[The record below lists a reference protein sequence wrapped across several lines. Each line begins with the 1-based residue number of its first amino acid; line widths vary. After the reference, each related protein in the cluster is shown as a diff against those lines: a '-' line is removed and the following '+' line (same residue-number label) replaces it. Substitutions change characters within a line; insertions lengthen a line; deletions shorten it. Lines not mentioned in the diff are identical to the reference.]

1 MLQEVDSI
9 NITILV
15 DNITDR
21 LLPSLSLVK
30 RPPLISNKRFN
41 KPPIAEHGFST
52 LVEISYKYKDKKI
65 LKKFL
70 FDTGVSKNGIIYN
83 SNIFGIN
90 FEDIETIILSHGHFD
105 HISGL
110 ISVLKKINK
119 PIEIITHPDAFL
131 RRWVVFPD
139 GRKARMDTLDEGE
152 IKEFGGIIIKNSD
165 INYLPRLKTKI
176 NPEDYIDNN
185 ISKNNNNNNKRILI
199 TGEIPRITKFEKGF
213 PLQYK
218 EGKDE
223 NELIADPFVKDDQ
236 ALVILLK
243 NKGLVI
249 LTGCGHAGII
259 NTVNYATKVTGIKK
273 VYAIIGG
280 FHLTGEGY
288 EESIPLT
295 ISELLKI
302 NPEYIIPC
310 HCTGWKASNAII
322 KSMPKKYIQTSV
334 GSTFCF

>member
-1 MLQEVDSI
+1 MLQEVNTI
-9 NITILV
+9 NITILI

-21 LLPSLSLVK
+21 LLPNLSLVK
-30 RPPLISNKRFN
+30 RPPLISNNKFN

-65 LKKFL
+65 IKKFL

-105 HISGL
+105 HFSGL
-110 ISVLKKINK
+110 ISVLKKFHK

-131 RRWVVFPD
+131 RRWIVFPD
-139 GRKARMDTLDEGE
+139 GRRAKMDILDEEE
-152 IKEFGGIIIKNSD
+152 IKEFGGIIIKNNS
-165 INYLPRLKTKI
+165 INYLPRPITT
-176 NPEDYIDNN
+176 N
-185 ISKNNNNNNKRILI
+185 INNNNNDLDNNRLKNNNRVLI

-223 NELIADPFVKDDQ
+223 NDLIADPFVKDDQ
-236 ALVILLK
+236 ALVMLLK

-259 NTVNYATKVTGIKK
+259 NTINYATKVTGIKK
-273 VYAIIGG
+273 VHAIIGG

-295 ISELLKI
+295 INELLKI

-310 HCTGWKASNAII
+310 HCTGWKACNEII
-322 KSMPKKYIQTSV
+322 KSMPQKYIQTSV
-334 GSTFCF
+334 GSTFYF